1 MEIGLFRHGS
11 LTNSTA
17 PMVLELRSRANL
29 LKSHIILF
37 LLLLL
42 VPVAGFSQS
51 VLLPGDIAV
60 VSVNSSDNSYDFMP
74 LVNIEKGTSMW
85 FSNGRWSEEEQLL
98 EAGDEVNITFNED
111 VAAGTNIHINEVVDP
126 RLTIDGKLRF
136 SGDGDHLFAY
146 QKEEDI
152 YRFLFGIAWGDREV
166 WNPEHKKGSEIPL
179 SLQGNQEYYLTL
191 GELDNYQY
199 HLRNGASGTPAML
212 SSFVT
217 DAAHWR
223 GRDKDAYSSFGTSF
237 RILRAPVVMFDES
250 VSTTKEGESIIL
262 NVAVYEHDGSRLTVD
277 VNFNSDYSTADTSDI
292 KFKGHTFNFTGLIG
306 DAVYAIEVPVND
318 DKGYEGSETA
328 FFELRNIS
336 KGVYGDF
343 VSHAAFIQDNELP
356 NARISAINYRGSNT
370 DFIEIQNAE
379 RNELNL
385 EGWTLESRNV
395 IYTFSTSEY
404 IPALGSIKIYHP
416 ETRKNDTRN
425 KKWLQ
430 RSGTLR
436 LKDERGNTISELSY
450 RRGDNTSTMSISS
463 NAGVTAVDA
472 SMADNGNGAARAES
486 GLIAKKIT
494 EPGWYTLTP
503 QEVLSEEMQEL
514 KVYGW
519 NEAEQEFELADVF
532 NPSELLF
539 KNFIAYVDEDIT
551 QVYQSLR
558 DSLIKKKAAII
569 DELVF
574 TVSGTDSDENN
585 IINGAEGY
593 NFVQNNTGESIPVR
607 TLISA
612 VEKELYN
619 GAIYP
624 YLYLW
629 QNDGKNWTTS
639 RRLDLKDNIPAGASF
654 WLRADSVF
662 NETEISFSLADAT
675 EITDLDEEVKDNSD
689 QTHFT
694 VRLGANGL
702 SGRVSINIFDEDL
715 NLERDILLP
724 QLEPEL
730 FVPHDR
736 YLYLGGER
744 MQTWRD
750 HLYFEKIEDQKII
763 IPLAFSTSEEG
774 TFSLSVDDWKN
785 IPSDWRIRIVD
796 LEAEKEYELS
806 QGWNMEFDYF
816 GNIKPEVEKGTIEAE
831 DVTIIEN
838 RFQIQIIPP
847 GVTEQETEEPTEV
860 SLNQNYPNPFNPV
873 TTLSFY
879 LPESQ
884 EVKLSVFNVVGQP
897 VAVLAE
903 GTMSAGDH
911 TFEWDATGLPSGM
924 YIYQLEVANRIMTR
938 KMTLVK

>member
-11 LTNSTA
+11 LTNSTV

-29 LKSHIILF
+29 FNSHIILF

-42 VPVAGFSQS
+42 LPGAGFSQS

-74 LVNIEKGTSMW
+74 LVNVEQGTSLW
-85 FSNGRWSEEEQLL
+85 FSNGKWIEEDKYLDG
-98 EAGDEVNITFNED
+98 GDEVNITFNED
-111 VAAGTNIHINEVVDP
+111 VAAGTNIHINEIVDP

-136 SGDGDHLFAY
+136 SGNGDHLFAY

-152 YRFLFGIAWGDREV
+152 YRFLFGIGWGDKEV
-166 WNPEHKKGSEIPL
+166 WNPDHKRGSEIPL
-179 SLQGNQEYYLTL
+179 SLQGNQEQYLTL
-191 GELDNYQY
+191 GEFDNYQY

-212 SSFVT
+212 SLFVT

-223 GRDKDAYSSFGTSF
+223 GKNKEAFSSFGTSF

-250 VSTTKEGESIIL
+250 VSTVQEGESIIL

-277 VNFNSDYSTADTSDI
+277 VVFNPDYSTADTSDI

-306 DAVYAIEVPVND
+306 NAVYAIEVPVND
-318 DKGYEGSETA
+318 DKEYEGSETA
-328 FFELRNIS
+328 FFELRSIS

-343 VSHAAFIQDNELP
+343 VSHAEFIQDNELP
-356 NARISAINYRGSNT
+356 NARISGLSYSGRNS
-370 DFIEIQNAE
+370 DFIEIQNGE

-395 IYTFSTSEY
+395 IYKFTASDY
-404 IPALGSIKIYHP
+404 IPALSTLKIYHP
-416 ETRKNDTRN
+416 DTRKNDTINRR
-425 KKWLQ
+425 WLQ
-430 RSGTLR
+430 RSGTLI
-436 LKDERGNTISELSY
+436 LKDESGNKLSELSY
-450 RRGDNTSTMSISS
+450 RRGDNSGSMSIGGST
-463 NAGVTAVDA
+463 GITAVDA
-472 SMADNGNGAARAES
+472 SIMDNNGGATRAEN
-486 GLIAKKIT
+486 GIREAKVI

-503 QEVLSEEMQEL
+503 QEVLSEEMQGL
-514 KVYGW
+514 TVYGW
-519 NEAEQEFELADVF
+519 NEAEQKFELADVF
-532 NPSELLF
+532 DPSELLN
-539 KNFIAYVDEDIT
+539 KNFIAFVDEDIT

-558 DSLIKKKAAII
+558 DSLSKKKSAGAS
-569 DELVF
+569 ELRFVI
-574 TVSGTDSDENN
+574 SGTDIDENN

-593 NFVQNNTGESIPVR
+593 NFVQNNTGEPIPVR
-607 TLISA
+607 TLIDA
-612 VEKELYN
+612 VEKELN
-619 GAIYP
+619 EGAVYP
-624 YLYLW
+624 YVYTW
-629 QNDGKNWTTS
+629 QEDGKNWTTS
-639 RRLDLKDNIPAGASF
+639 RKLDRKESIAAGASF
-654 WLRADSVF
+654 WVRADSVF
-662 NETEISFSLADAT
+662 EETEISLSLAEPL
-675 EITDLDEEVKDNSD
+675 EITDLDEEVKDYSD
-689 QTHFT
+689 QTQFT
-694 VRLGANGL
+694 IRLGANGL
-702 SGRVSINIFDEDL
+702 YGRTSINIFEEEL
-715 NLERDILLP
+715 SLERDQVLP

-744 MQTWRD
+744 LQSWND
-750 HLYFEKIEDQKII
+750 HLYFEKIDDQKII

-774 TFSLSVDDWKN
+774 TFHLSVDEWKN
-785 IPSDWRIRIVD
+785 IPSDWRIKIVD
-796 LEAEKEYELS
+796 LESEKEYELG

-816 GNIKPEVEKGTIEAE
+816 GDIKPEVKEGTIESE
-831 DVTIIEN
+831 GVTIIEN
-838 RFQIQIIPP
+838 RFQVHIIPP
-847 GVTEQETEEPTEV
+847 GAMEQETEEPTEV
-860 SLNQNYPNPFNPV
+860 ALNQNYPNPFNPV

>member
-17 PMVLELRSRANL
+17 PMVLELRSRAKL
-29 LKSHIILF
+29 LISHIILF

-42 VPVAGFSQS
+42 VPGAGFSQS

-85 FSNGRWSEEEQLL
+85 FSNGKWVEADQLL
-98 EAGDEVNITFNED
+98 EGGEEVNITFNED

-136 SGDGDHLFAY
+136 TGTGDHLFAY

-152 YRFLFGIAWGDREV
+152 YRFLFGIAWGDKEV
-166 WNPEHKKGSEIPL
+166 WNSDHKKGSEIPL
-179 SLQGNQEYYLTL
+179 SLNGNHEYYLTL

-212 SSFVT
+212 SLFVT

-223 GRDKDAYSSFGTSF
+223 GRNKQEFSSFGTSF
-237 RILRAPVVMFDES
+237 RILRAPVIMFDES
-250 VSTTKEGESIIL
+250 VSTNQEGESIIL

-277 VNFNSDYSTADTSDI
+277 VEFNPTYSTADTNDI

-306 DAVYAIEVPVND
+306 DAVYAIEVPIND
-318 DKGYEGSETA
+318 DKVYEGSETA
-328 FFELRNIS
+328 FFELRSIS

-356 NARISAINYRGSNT
+356 NARISGISYEGKNT
-370 DFIEIQNAE
+370 DFIEIQNGE

-385 EGWTLESRNV
+385 EGWTLESRGQ
-395 IYTFSTSEY
+395 IYKFSASEY
-404 IPALGSIKIYHP
+404 IPALGSVKIYHP
-416 ETRKNDTRN
+416 ETRKNDTINR
-425 KKWLQ
+425 KWLQ
-430 RSGTLR
+430 RSGTLT
-436 LKDERGNTISELSY
+436 LKDDQGNKLSELSY
-450 RRGDNTSTMSISS
+450 RRGNNAGTMSISN
-463 NAGVTAVDA
+463 NAGGVAIDA
-472 SMADNGNGAARAES
+472 SIVDNSNGARASES
-486 GLIAKKIT
+486 GLREPKIL
-494 EPGWYTLTP
+494 EPGWYSLTP
-503 QEVLSEEMQEL
+503 QEVLSEEMQGL
-514 KVYGW
+514 SVYGW
-519 NEAEQEFELADVF
+519 DEGDQNFEVADVF
-532 NPSELLF
+532 DPSELEY
-539 KNFIAYVDEDIT
+539 KNFIAFLDEDIT
-551 QVYQSLR
+551 PIYQSLS
-558 DSLIKKKAAII
+558 DSLTKKKSSASQ
-569 DELVF
+569 ELIF
-574 TVSGTDSDENN
+574 SISGTDTDDNN

-593 NFVQNNTGESIPVR
+593 NFIQNSTGQSVPVR
-607 TLISA
+607 VLISA
-612 VEKELYN
+612 IEEELRE
-619 GAIYP
+619 GAVYP
-624 YLYLW
+624 YIYVW
-629 QNDGKNWTTS
+629 QKDGKSWTTS
-639 RRLDLKDNIPAGASF
+639 GRLDLKDNIPAGASF
-654 WLRADSVF
+654 WLRADSIFQNTVI
-662 NETEISFSLADAT
+662 NFSLADVLESPELT
-675 EITDLDEEVKDNSD
+675 EEVQDYSD
-689 QTHFT
+689 QIQFT
-694 VRLGANGL
+694 IRMGANGL
-702 SGRVSINIFDEDL
+702 SGRTSVKILDEEL
-715 NLERDILLP
+715 NLERDVVLP

-730 FVPHDR
+730 FVPHER
-736 YLYLGGER
+736 YMYLGGER
-744 MQTWRD
+744 MQTWND
-750 HLYFEKIEDQKII
+750 HLYFEKIDDQKII

-774 TFSLSVDDWKN
+774 TFNLSVDEWKN
-785 IPSDWRIRIVD
+785 IPSDWKIRVVD
-796 LEAEKEYELS
+796 LISEKEYELS
-806 QGWNMEFDYF
+806 QGWNIEFDYF
-816 GNIKPEVEKGTIEAE
+816 GEIKPESKEGVIESE

-838 RFQIQIIPP
+838 RFQVHIIPP
-847 GVTEQETEEPTEV
+847 GVIEQDTEEPTEV